1 MATRDA
7 LARRQE
13 ESLEEIRD
21 YLRSID
27 ERLAN
32 LELAVEALLAD
43 TQSAAETAVDEE
55 PKPKAAKAK

>member
-32 LELAVEALLAD
+32 LERAVEALLAD
-43 TQSAAETAVDEE
+43 TQSAAETAADEE

>member
-27 ERLAN
+27 ERMAN
-32 LELAVEALLAD
+32 LENAVEQMLEQAKA
-43 TQSAAETAVDEE
+43 QPQAEAE
-55 PKPKAAKAK
+55 PQTKAAKAK

>member
-27 ERLAN
+27 ERLAS
-32 LELAVEALLAD
+32 LENAVEQLLAKA
-43 TQSAAETAVDEE
+43 QAEAE
-55 PKPKAAKAK
+55 PQAKAAKAK